1 MRDGGYGSNRFVCTS
16 VILNSVARG
25 LAHIRSMGGES
36 GPLGRPV
43 GNALPQHLVVDAL
56 KDFADPKLILT
67 AEASPGLSNLR
78 VGRHGRL

>member
-36 GPLGRPV
+36 GPLGRRQGYETVPFPV
-43 GNALPQHLVVDAL
+43 AVHDPAIPNGFREARMQFGLVATGN
-56 KDFADPKLILT
+56 
-67 AEASPGLSNLR
+67 
-78 VGRHGRL
+78 